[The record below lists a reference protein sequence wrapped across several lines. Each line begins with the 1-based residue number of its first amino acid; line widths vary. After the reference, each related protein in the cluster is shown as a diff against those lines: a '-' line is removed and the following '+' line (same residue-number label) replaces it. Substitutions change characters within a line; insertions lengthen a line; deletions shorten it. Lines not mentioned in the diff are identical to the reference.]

1 MGIGAI
7 LLVLL
12 LVFILLRCLGS
23 GGGLIPDPGAV
34 EGFPTWAAVAELHQ
48 VDPTDPA
55 GALADAVGDDLQI
68 MWDETFREAG
78 RTYEDTQIV
87 LFRGSTQTGCGLG
100 SAQTGPF
107 YCPLDRRVYIDLLV
121 LPGARAAVRGGRRLR
136 AGLRDRARDRPHIQ
150 TLLGISR
157 QVQQASQQD
166 PSIANELSV
175 RQELQADCL
184 AGVWAHSANARG
196 ALELGDLEE
205 RSTPPSRSATTASS
219 RRHRDASI
227 PSRGRTARPCSGSAG
242 CGRGSRRGTWRRATR
257 SPWTSK
263 SSDRELSLTRRPQEG
278 R

>member
-34 EGFPTWAAVAELHQ
+34 EGSSTWAAVAGTHWRS
-48 VDPTDPA
+48 TRRIRR
-55 GALADAVGDDLQI
+55 ALADAVGDDLQI

-100 SAQTGPF
+100 SAQTGAF
-107 YCPLDRRVYIDLLV
+107 CPLDRRVYIDPV

-136 AGLRDRARDRPHIQ
+136 AGLRDRARDGDHIQ
-150 TLLGISR
+150 TLGISR

-196 ALELGDLEE
+196 ALELGDLE